1 MTLVTIVT
9 CVLLVTM
16 CVLTD
21 VLEVLMNFF
30 YTLFHGLLS
39 QVGPPLTERITQTFM
54 TLLTK

>member
-1 MTLVTIVT
+1 MVGNVLVDY
-9 CVLLVTM
+9 LL
-16 CVLTD
+16 LNLFAD

-30 YTLFHGLLS
+30 YTLFHGLLA